1 MSDQVPIFDT
11 EPITQDITP
20 EPDQT
25 FAEFQT
31 HSSPDSLPLLCDS
44 PRVEITEEF
53 ADLCVQMRTAPR
65 LDVMVVLRQMQN
77 VVNVLPFSLL
87 LQDPTFLTLRSLLD
101 IAVDTQPVTPRL
113 RCFAFGMS
121 YLQQANSSP
130 HGETV
135 VDDGT
140 QRKKSER
147 FSEAQSELLSYFL
160 LEPRHPRTNEQIA
173 EAIWPDKDPA
183 RAQQAFHTARHRLRN
198 FAGEEVILVM
208 KRGQFL
214 LNPNLPIWF
223 DVAEFENLYTRAQ
236 TVQNSSLC
244 IKMLENAVDLY
255 RGDFLEKNY
264 KDWTGPI
271 RTRLRTKYIGALLQ
285 LGGLYE
291 AENVAQAITCYEKLL
306 RADPLNE
313 DAYIH
318 LIALHAARGD
328 NIAAQR
334 IWLLCR
340 ENFKQDLGTE
350 PGPTLYERVQPYL
363 AEVRESHSA
372 G

>member
-20 EPDQT
+20 EPDHT
-25 FAEFQT
+25 FAQFHT

-53 ADLCVQMRTAPR
+53 ADLCVQMRIAARP
-65 LDVMVVLRQMQN
+65 DVMVALRQMQN
-77 VVNVLPFSLL
+77 VVKALPFSLL
-87 LQDPTFLTLRSLLD
+87 VQDPTFLTLRSLLD
-101 IAVDTQPVTPRL
+101 IAVDTQPITPRL

-121 YLQQANSSP
+121 YLQAVNSTP
-130 HGETV
+130 YGETV
-135 VDDGT
+135 TDDAM
-140 QRKKSER
+140 QRKKQER

-173 EAIWPDKDPA
+173 EALWPDKDFA

-198 FAGEEVILVM
+198 FAGEEVILGM
-208 KRGQFL
+208 KRGHFL

-223 DVAEFENLYTRAQ
+223 DIAEFENALTRAQ
-236 TVQNSSLC
+236 TVQNSLLR

-271 RTRLRTKYIGALLQ
+271 RTRLRTKYIGALMQ
-285 LGGLYE
+285 LGELYE
-291 AENVAQAITCYEKLL
+291 KENIAQAIACYEKLL
-306 RADPLNE
+306 RVDPLNE
-313 DAYIH
+313 DVYFH

-350 PGPTLYERVQPYL
+350 PDPTLFERIQPYL
-363 AEVRESHSA
+363 AEVRESPSA